1 MFISGCSC
9 GVVNSSCLGV
19 RIAVILRVYHF
30 VIFVVYPSHA
40 PHNWEYKK
48 ELRKYNPMKKN
59 DAFSLAV

>member
-40 PHNWEYKK
+40 PHNWEYNK
-48 ELRKYNPMKKN
+48 ELRKSTHMIEKKSGN
-59 DAFSLAV
+59 F